1 MQGHT
6 KTELFETVPVPR
18 ALMRMTVPT
27 IISQLITLIYNMA
40 DTWFL
45 GRAGN
50 PYMVAASSLVL
61 TVFLMAGALG
71 NLFGVGGGSLMVRLL
86 GKKQEEEAGKAA
98 SWTLSVSCLSALAFS
113 LLCLLFMDP
122 LLRLLGASDSTIGY
136 ARQYLIFVVVI
147 GGVANVNNTTM
158 SFMLRNAGYARESA
172 LGLSMGG
179 LLNIA
184 LDPLF
189 MFVLLPEGYQVMG
202 AGIATMLSNMA
213 TFAYF
218 LLVYHRVRDKSV
230 LEIPRRLEKIQP
242 ASRRNIFSI
251 GVPAALSVFFFDLT
265 NIVINR
271 LSASH
276 GDLELAAI
284 GIVQKVERLPLN
296 IGIGICL
303 AMIPLVGYNYASG
316 DRKRMRAFFT
326 ASRVAGLAV
335 AAVSVVLYYVFAG
348 QLIGA
353 FINNAETVQLGMD
366 FLRARCFATPF
377 MFLSFNMVNFMQAV
391 NRGKESF
398 ALAAIRQIGLN
409 IPLLFLFNSLWG
421 MTGIVWTQAV
431 ADILN
436 VIISY
441 IIYARVI
448 RQISGGRSEK
458 KGRSPSDSLRKA
470 EEERT

>member
-1 MQGHT
+1 MT
-6 KTELFETVPVPR
+6 ANSKTELFETVPVPR
-18 ALMRMTVPT
+18 ALMRMAVPT

-86 GKKQEEEAGKAA
+86 GKKDEEEARKAA
-98 SWTLSVSCLSALAFS
+98 SWTLAVSCLSALVFS
-113 LLCLLFMDP
+113 LLCLVFMDP
-122 LLRLLGASDSTIGY
+122 LLRLLGASDQTIGY

-147 GGVANVNNTTM
+147 GGLANVNNTTM

-172 LGLSMGG
+172 FGLSMGG
-179 LLNIA
+179 VLNIG

-189 MFVLLPEGYQVMG
+189 MFVLLPDGYQVMG
-202 AGIATMLSNMA
+202 AGIATMLSNVA
-213 TFAYF
+213 TFVYF
-218 LLVYHRVRDKSV
+218 LLVYRRVRGHSV
-230 LEIPRRLEKIQP
+230 LEIPRRLEKIRSS
-242 ASRRNIFSI
+242 SRNNIFSI
-251 GVPAALSVFFFDLT
+251 GVPAALSVFLFDLT

-276 GDLELAAI
+276 GDLELAAM

-316 DRKRMRAFFT
+316 NHRRMKAFFT

-335 AAVSVVLYYVFAG
+335 AAVSVLLYYLFAP
-348 QLIGA
+348 QLIA
-353 FINNAETVQLGMD
+353 FFINNEETVRLGTEFM
-366 FLRARCFATPF
+366 RARCFATPF

-409 IPLLFLFNSLWG
+409 IPLLFLLNALWG
-421 MTGIVWTQAV
+421 MTGIIWTQAA
-431 ADILN
+431 ADIIN
-436 VIISY
+436 VVISY
-441 IIYARVI
+441 IIYAGVLK
-448 RQISGGRSEK
+448 QIHGESR
-458 KGRSPSDSLRKA
+458 PSA
-470 EEERT
+470 